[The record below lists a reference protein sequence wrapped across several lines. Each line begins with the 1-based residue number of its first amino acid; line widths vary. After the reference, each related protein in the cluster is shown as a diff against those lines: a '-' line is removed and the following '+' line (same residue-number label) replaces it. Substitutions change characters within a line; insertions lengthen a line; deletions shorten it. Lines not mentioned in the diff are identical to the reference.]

1 MSFKNWLYD
10 RFNVEKWPILAQN
23 FGNKTQFF
31 AIITNSNQFSFV
43 FIGFNVWFYIRKDKD
58 WVYWSSQFQVRS
70 VEMVKNCQKMK
81 NQKVGWRQI
90 SLERVTEHLQSSSI
104 AHSKERKNRIG
115 APAPLTDFSSA
126 FKPLNNKENGQ
137 SLFWSITHFGLSHE
151 NGILTISTRNMPQM
165 ISKRS

>member
-1 MSFKNWLYD
+1 MI
-10 RFNVEKWPILAQN
+10 E
-23 FGNKTQFF
+23 
-31 AIITNSNQFSFV
+31 
-43 FIGFNVWFYIRKDKD
+43 
-58 WVYWSSQFQVRS
+58 
-70 VEMVKNCQKMK
+70 NCQKMK

-104 AHSKERKNRIG
+104 AHSKERKNHIG
-115 APAPLTDFSSA
+115 APAPLVDFSSA

-165 ISKRS
+165 IFKRSQTHYTCDLTYTNTAFISIPFFENFRPNKFVACTSSQLSGRVPYPG

>member
-1 MSFKNWLYD
+1 
-10 RFNVEKWPILAQN
+10 
-23 FGNKTQFF
+23 
-31 AIITNSNQFSFV
+31 
-43 FIGFNVWFYIRKDKD
+43 
-58 WVYWSSQFQVRS
+58 
-70 VEMVKNCQKMK
+70 MVKNCQKMK

-104 AHSKERKNRIG
+104 AHSKERKNHIG
-115 APAPLTDFSSA
+115 APAPLVDFSSA

-165 ISKRS
+165 ILKRSQTHSTCDLTYTNTAFISILLFEDFRPNKRLVAYRRCGHVCHEICL

>member
-1 MSFKNWLYD
+1 MILDITVRFIIINKFGIFQKVGQND
-10 RFNVEKWPILAQN
+10 RKL
-23 FGNKTQFF
+23 
-31 AIITNSNQFSFV
+31 S
-43 FIGFNVWFYIRKDKD
+43 
-58 WVYWSSQFQVRS
+58 
-70 VEMVKNCQKMK
+70 KMK

-104 AHSKERKNRIG
+104 AHSKERKNHIG
-115 APAPLTDFSSA
+115 APAPLVDFSSA

-165 ISKRS
+165 ILKRS